1 MSEPTSEPTT
11 ELTLVPDAPPFSWLG
26 SAADHSRQPGTL
38 TVTAGAATDWF
49 VDPSGA
55 EPRSD
60 GPLLLAPA
68 GGPATLAAT
77 LTVGDGSLFD
87 AATLFVFEGASVW
100 GKLALERSGSG
111 GLFVVSVVTDRVSDD
126 ANHEPVPS
134 GTVRLRIA
142 SLGGGDY
149 AFHVAD
155 GDGWRLLRHFRLP
168 HANPRLG
175 FGAQS
180 PTGPGVTATFTAI
193 EWTSRRLADLR
204 DGS

>member
-1 MSEPTSEPTT
+1 VTEQTT
-11 ELTLVPDAPPFSWLG
+11 VTVLPDAPPFSWLG
-26 SAADHSRQPGTL
+26 SPAGHSGPDGTL
-38 TVTAGAATDWF
+38 TVTAGERTDWF
-49 VDPSGA
+49 IDPSGG
-55 EPRSD
+55 EPAP
-60 GPLLLAPA
+60 GAPLLLAPV

-77 LTVGDGSLFD
+77 LTVAHGARFD

-100 GKLALERSGSG
+100 GKLALERSPG
-111 GLFVVSVVTDRVSDD
+111 GQLFVVSVVTDRVSDD
-126 ANHEPVPS
+126 ANHEPVPA
-134 GTVRLRIA
+134 GTVRLRVA
-142 SLGGGDY
+142 ALGHGDY

-180 PTGPGVTATFTAI
+180 PTGSGCIATFREIA
-193 EWTSRRLADLR
+193 WSAGAPADIR